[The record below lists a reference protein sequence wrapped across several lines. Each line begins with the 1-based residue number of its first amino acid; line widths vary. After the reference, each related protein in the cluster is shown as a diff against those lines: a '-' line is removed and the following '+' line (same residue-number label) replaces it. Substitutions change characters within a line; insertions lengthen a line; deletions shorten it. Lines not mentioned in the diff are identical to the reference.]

1 MKNIKDKIKGKAK
14 AKVAAKLEKKG
25 IAAKAAKT
33 ACVLLAAAL
42 CAVLAGCTTADAPTA
57 QRAQSVT
64 VKDCDF
70 TFNIGGVA
78 SPTNALSPLSF
89 AFEFGTAAQANETG
103 DGESMTVTPTQ
114 TPTTTIPTRVDA
126 RYNDAAK
133 AAGGVLETFLAS
145 LAPDSAAELKKFV
158 ASGKD
163 GSLTVTK
170 TDGTTDTVT
179 CKGGVCSDSSGACL
193 NCSD

>member
-1 MKNIKDKIKGKAK
+1 MRRG
-14 AKVAAKLEKKG
+14 AAPR
-25 IAAKAAKT
+25 AAGQ
-33 ACVLLAAAL
+33 CRR
-42 CAVLAGCTTADAPTA
+42 APTA

-103 DGESMTVTPTQ
+103 DGETMTTTPTQ
-114 TPTTTIPTRVDA
+114 TPTMTIPTRVDA
-126 RYNDAAK
+126 RYNDAVATG
-133 AAGGVLETFLAS
+133 GGVLESFLAT
-145 LAPDSAAELKKFV
+145 LVPDSAADLKKLV

-163 GSLTVTK
+163 GSLVVTK
-170 TDGTTDTVT
+170 TDGTTETVT
-179 CKGGVCSDSSGACL
+179 CKGGVCSDSAGTCL
-193 NCSD
+193 TGRCSD

>member
-1 MKNIKDKIKGKAK
+1 MKVKNIKEKVKAE
-14 AKVAAKLEKKG
+14 VTAKLEKKG
-25 IAAKAAKT
+25 IATKAVKSASS
-33 ACVLLAAAL
+33 LLLVAAL
-42 CAVLAGCTTADAPTA
+42 CAALAGCTTADAPTA

-78 SPTNALSPLSF
+78 SPTNAISPLSF

-114 TPTTTIPTRVDA
+114 TPTMTIPTRVDA

-145 LAPDSAAELKKFV
+145 LTPDSATELKKFV

-170 TDGTTDTVT
+170 TDGTTETVT